1 MDFQGSKGR
10 PRGAPESL
18 EQWESG
24 PRVPSSP
31 SPTRQGQITDAA
43 EADAIYTDGTI
54 LTMSDAQPTAVAV
67 AVKDGKI
74 LAVGSKEMAIRQ
86 VWCGGC
92 DR

>member
-1 MDFQGSKGR
+1 M
-10 PRGAPESL
+10 GAIALSSL
-18 EQWESG
+18 PATARTQ
-24 PRVPSSP
+24 PTSSP